1 MNKLLLLALLLL
13 ASPLVLANG
22 MSDEPAGSA
31 DPVQA
36 ADDDMSDFDDEFD
49 DEEEEI
55 QICDP
60 FERINRGIFW
70 FNDKLYFYLMKPVAR
85 GYRVVP
91 EPARISVGNFFSNV
105 ATPGRF
111 INAGLQGKFGDAGNE
126 LVRFVVNTTVG
137 ILGLFDPAK
146 KHMGIEK
153 KKEDTGQTLGV
164 WGFGTGCYVML
175 PVLGPSN
182 FRDGIGLIGDYY
194 LDPWRYIF
202 GPESYEYYAVKGFDL
217 INFISLDKDT
227 YEGIKKDSLDPYL
240 FIRDA
245 YTQYRQGLV
254 KK

>member
-1 MNKLLLLALLLL
+1 MNKLLLLALLLFT
-13 ASPLVLANG
+13 SPLVLANG
-22 MSDEPAGSA
+22 MSDESPTPAGPA
-31 DPVQA
+31 QA

-49 DEEEEI
+49 EEEEVE
-55 QICDP
+55 ICDP

-70 FNDKLYFYLMKPVAR
+70 FNDKLYFYLMKPVVR

-91 EPARISVGNFFSNV
+91 EPARRSVGNFFSNV

-126 LVRFVVNTTVG
+126 LIRFVVNTTVG

-182 FRDGIGLIGDYY
+182 FRDGIGIFGDYY
-194 LDPWRYIF
+194 LDPWLYIF
-202 GPESYEYYAVKGFDL
+202 GTNTREYYAVKTFEL
-217 INFISLDKDT
+217 LNYISLDKDT

-254 KK
+254 NK